1 MYLTTRIAQ
10 FDLSA
15 ALATVSE
22 QRREH
27 AMRYRQEHDQ
37 RLSIAAYQLLQQ
49 ALREEYGIDEAP
61 WFDFGINGKPF
72 LRDHPDI
79 YFSLS
84 HCHEAAACAIGN
96 RPVGIDV
103 ESLNSYDESLIPST
117 MNDDEQAEILSSP
130 NPPLAFLRLWT
141 MKESYLKTTGEGIP
155 DDIRTV
161 LTSPSFNPH
170 LYQFRTTIYPQFVC
184 TLCKETEISDN
195 LDL

>member
-1 MYLTTRIAQ
+1 MYLTTRIDQ

-27 AMRYRQEHDQ
+27 ALRFRQEHDQ

-49 ALREEYGIDEAP
+49 ALREEYGIKEAP

-79 YFSLS
+79 FFSLS
-84 HCHEAAACAIGN
+84 HCHEAAACAVGN

-103 ESLNSYDESLIPST
+103 ESLDNYDASLLPST
-117 MNDDEQAEILSSP
+117 MNDDEQAEILNSP
-130 NPPLAFLRLWT
+130 HPPITFLRLWT
-141 MKESYLKTTGEGIP
+141 MKESYLKTTGEGIST
-155 DDIRTV
+155 DLHNVI
-161 LTSPSFNPH
+161 TSPSFNPAQ
-170 LYQFRTTIYPQFVC
+170 YQFRTTIYPKFVC
-184 TLCKETEISDN
+184 TLCQKTEI
-195 LDL
+195 